1 MVRRGLELPPE
12 KKVGRPMD
20 SKNGREGIRARSGI
34 GLISGKPIPI
44 PDVNMAPMPSLGAT
58 GVILNGRPAE
68 GFGAIGSTCGYPDV
82 LSHRRKLGLLI
93 PATNTTMEAELWRL
107 ICANPAL
114 DGVGLHTANVM
125 TPRPKFGNAEEL
137 AAYQRDFLAGL
148 RLAVQQVQLAEP
160 EYLIMGMSLEHI
172 LAGIGPI
179 RAAMDD
185 IGALTTLAWSTWQD
199 AAEAALRKVGAKRIG
214 LLTPFEATGNRNAE
228 AMFTDLGFDVA
239 ASVGFCCEFA
249 LHIAHIPDWA
259 KEKAILELLATA
271 DNRLDAIVQCGTNM
285 SLSQVSARLEP
296 RIGIPIIGINGALL
310 WHALRENGIGAS
322 IHGGS
327 LLLRDF

>member
-1 MVRRGLELPPE
+1 MIRRGLKPPSE
-12 KKVGRPMD
+12 ERVGRPME
-20 SKNGREGIRARSGI
+20 STVRRAGTGTTAGLGLLSGR
-34 GLISGKPIPI
+34 PIVI
-44 PDVNMAPMPSLGAT
+44 PDVNAAPMPSLGGT
-58 GVILNGRPAE
+58 GVILNGQPAE
-68 GFGAIGSTCGYPDV
+68 GFGTIGSDCGYPDV
-82 LSHRRKLGLLI
+82 LSYRRKFGLLV

-114 DGVGLHTANVM
+114 EGVGLHTANVM
-125 TPRPKFGNAEEL
+125 TPRPKFGTAEEL

-148 RLAVQQVQLAEP
+148 RLAVEQVQLAEP
-160 EYLIMGMSLEHI
+160 QYLIMGMSLEHI
-172 LAGIGPI
+172 LAGLGPI
-179 RAAMDD
+179 NAAMDD
-185 IGALTTLAWSTWQD
+185 IAALTTLAWSTWQD
-199 AAEAALRKVGAKRIG
+199 AAAAALHKVGARRIG

-228 AMFTDLGFDVA
+228 AMFADLGFDVA
-239 ASVGFCCEFA
+239 ASVGFCCAFA

-310 WHALRENGIGAS
+310 WHALRENGIGAP

>member
-1 MVRRGLELPPE
+1 MANTSTAAQGAGRSVTGLL
-12 KKVGRPMD
+12 
-20 SKNGREGIRARSGI
+20 SSRS
-34 GLISGKPIPI
+34 ISL
-44 PDVNMAPMPSLGAT
+44 PDVNKAPMPTLAAS
-58 GVILNGRPAE
+58 GVIVNGDPARD
-68 GFGAIGSTCGYPDV
+68 FGVIGSSCGYPDV
-82 LSHRRKLGLLI
+82 LSHKRKFGLLI

-114 DGVGLHTANVM
+114 EGVGLHTANVM

-137 AAYQRDFLAGL
+137 AVYQRDFLAGL

-172 LAGIGPI
+172 LDGIGPI

-185 IGALTTLAWSTWQD
+185 IAALTDLGWSTWQD
-199 AAEAALRKVGAKRIG
+199 AAAAALRKVGAKRIG

-228 AMFTDLGFDVA
+228 KMFGDLGFDVA

-259 KEKAILELLATA
+259 KEKAIIELLATA

-296 RIGIPIIGINGALL
+296 RIGIPVIGINGALL
-310 WHALRENGIGAS
+310 WHTLRENGFAAPV
-322 IHGGS
+322 HGGS

>member
-1 MVRRGLELPPE
+1 MKAGQ
-12 KKVGRPMD
+12 GGTGT
-20 SKNGREGIRARSGI
+20 SARSVQS
-34 GLISGKPIPI
+34 LVSDRVIPL
-44 PDVNMAPMPSLGAT
+44 PDVNRTPMPALAPS
-58 GVILNGRPAE
+58 GVILNGATVPD
-68 GFGAIGSTCGYPDV
+68 FGKIGADCGYPDV
-82 LSHRRKLGLLI
+82 LSHRRKFGLLI

-114 DGVGLHTANVM
+114 EGIGLHTANVM

-137 AAYQRDFLAGL
+137 ASYQRDFLEGL
-148 RLAVQQVQLAEP
+148 KAAVAQAQFAEP

-172 LAGIGPI
+172 LDGIAPI

-185 IGALTTLAWSTWQD
+185 ISALTSLSWSTWQ
-199 AAEAALRKVGAKRIG
+199 EAATTALQKVGAKRIG

-228 AMFTDLGFDVA
+228 RMFSDLGFEVA
-239 ASVGFCCEFA
+239 ASMGFCCEFA

-259 KEKAILELLATA
+259 KEKAIIELLATA

-296 RIGIPIIGINGALL
+296 RLGIPIIGINGALL
-310 WHALRENGIGAS
+310 WHALRETGISARVS
-322 IHGGS
+322 GGS
-327 LLLRDF
+327 LLLREF